1 MTAFNKLGDTYF
13 SRISTWLSRRKK
25 AIPIKSLVLRKNT
38 NVIFTLEWQGYPDLQ
53 VFKESSSCFID
64 AFCYF

>member
-25 AIPIKSLVLRKNT
+25 AIPIKPLVLRKNT
-38 NVIFTLEWQGYPDLQ
+38 TVIFTLEW
-53 VFKESSSCFID
+53 
-64 AFCYF
+64 